1 MALKLRCLRFH
12 APLVSKECPWSE
24 ACLICSNTGAAQV
37 DANAYISELT
47 REVEGLKSELVSL
60 KQQKENEKLQD
71 LLAYV
76 QNLESQEMA
85 SKLSPSIGEK
95 SYGYR
100 CDCVGRL

>member
-12 APLVSKECPWSE
+12 PPLLSKECPWSE

-60 KQQKENEKLQD
+60 KQQKENGKLQD

-95 SYGYR
+95 SCDYR

>member
-1 MALKLRCLRFH
+1 M
-12 APLVSKECPWSE
+12 SKECPWSE

-47 REVEGLKSELVSL
+47 QEVEGLKSELVSL

-85 SKLSPSIGEK
+85 SKLSPSIGET
-95 SYGYR
+95 SCGFR
-100 CDCVGRL
+100 CDCIRQL

>member
-1 MALKLRCLRFH
+1 M
-12 APLVSKECPWSE
+12 
-24 ACLICSNTGAAQV
+24 

-47 REVEGLKSELVSL
+47 QEVEGLKSELVSL

-85 SKLSPSIGEK
+85 SKLSPSIGET
-95 SYGYR
+95 SCGFS
-100 CDCVGRL
+100 CDCIRQL